1 MKPVVVMT
9 DSGKTQT
16 DEVELIH
23 IPLIGIEVL
32 PVRSD
37 YQEHYDWLIFT
48 SQNAVEVFSQ
58 NYDITANHIA
68 AIGSKTKS
76 ALENMGWTVD
86 FMPSAYNQES
96 FIVEAGSRF
105 DGRNICLPVSAKA
118 RPALFEFLSA
128 RGLVDRIDLYQP
140 APSRSAA
147 EQIHAMIEA
156 QKVDVLTFMSPSAV
170 DAYYSLFTPVEIPVV
185 AIGPVT
191 YRRLT
196 EYGQRCVMPEE
207 ATKEQMITK
216 ILEMREQNEF

>member
-32 PVRSD
+32 PVRSG
-37 YQEHYDWLIFT
+37 YQTHYDWLIFT
-48 SQNAVEVFSQ
+48 SRNAVELFSQ
-58 NYDITANHIA
+58 HYSITADNIA
-68 AIGSKTKS
+68 AIGTKTQS
-76 ALENMGWTVD
+76 ALENRGYSVD
-86 FMPSAYNQES
+86 YTPSTYNQES
-96 FIVEAGSRF
+96 FILEAGSRF
-105 DGRNICLPVSAKA
+105 DGKQICLPVSAKA
-118 RPALFEFLSA
+118 RPALYDFLST
-128 RGLVDRIDLYQP
+128 RGQVDRIDLYQP

-170 DAYYSLFTPVEIPVV
+170 DAYYSLFAPVDIPVV

-191 YRRLT
+191 FDRLSA
-196 EYGQRCVMPEE
+196 YGQKCVMPEE

-216 ILEMREQNEF
+216 IIEMRGQNEF

>member
-23 IPLIGIEVL
+23 IPLIGIEAL

-37 YQEHYDWLIFT
+37 YHQHYDWLIFT
-48 SQNAVEVFSQ
+48 SQNAVELFSQ
-58 NYDITANHIA
+58 RYNITASHIA
-68 AIGSKTKS
+68 AIGSKTKT
-76 ALENMGWTVD
+76 ALESMGYKVD
-86 FMPSAYNQES
+86 FVPSAYNQES
-96 FIVEAGSRF
+96 FIAEAGKRF
-105 DGRNICLPVSAKA
+105 DGRNICLPISIKA

-128 RGLVDRIDLYQP
+128 RSQVDRIDLYRP

-170 DAYYSLFTPVEIPVV
+170 DAYYSLFTTTDIPVV

-191 YRRLT
+191 YRKLT
-196 EYGQRCVMPEE
+196 EYGQTCVMPEE
-207 ATKEQMITK
+207 ATKEQMIAK